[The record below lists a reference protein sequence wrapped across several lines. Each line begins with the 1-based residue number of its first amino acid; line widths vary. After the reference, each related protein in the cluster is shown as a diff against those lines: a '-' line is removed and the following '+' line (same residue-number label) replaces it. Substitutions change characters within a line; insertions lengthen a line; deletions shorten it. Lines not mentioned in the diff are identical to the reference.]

1 VIFSDIELS
10 RLTPFGA
17 VKNGAS
23 AVSSQ
28 RVTARIRLEIPPE
41 DGHSFFGS
49 DDYSRVS
56 ENGRPAC
63 FHVIQLTAL
72 EKFQGQENKTQK
84 QYLFIS
90 SRH

>member
-1 VIFSDIELS
+1 MIFSAIELS

-28 RVTARIRLEIPPE
+28 RVTARIRHEIPPK

-56 ENGRPAC
+56 ENGRPAR
-63 FHVIQLTAL
+63 FHVIQLSVGKIPRE
-72 EKFQGQENKTQK
+72 EKET
-84 QYLFIS
+84 QYLFFS